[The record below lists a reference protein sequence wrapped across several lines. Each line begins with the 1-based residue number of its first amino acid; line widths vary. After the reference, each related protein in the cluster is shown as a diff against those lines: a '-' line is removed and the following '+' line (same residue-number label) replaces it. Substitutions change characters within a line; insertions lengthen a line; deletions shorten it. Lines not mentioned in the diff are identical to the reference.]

1 MMRAAM
7 QRIRRWLESRSAY
20 QSLAIIAVPFAMVE
34 PAKLVA
40 VGVAGEGHW
49 FTGSIVLIV
58 AYALSIFV
66 VERLFRILKPNLLK
80 LRWFAKGWRWFVS
93 VRKKTMAP
101 FTK

>member
-1 MMRAAM
+1 
-7 QRIRRWLESRSAY
+7 
-20 QSLAIIAVPFAMVE
+20 LAIPLVIVE

-40 VGVAGEGHW
+40 LAIVGEGHW
-49 FTGSIVLIV
+49 IVGTVALIV

-80 LRWFAKGWRWFVS
+80 IGWFARGWRWFVG
-93 VRKKTMAP
+93 VRAKVFAP